1 MTEGI
6 FLLMGK
12 YINLLDVFFT
22 ASIEGWNNFKKKT
35 SNWVLC
41 KLSNSKY
48 PFGTKHLGFEFDTT
62 SLNSLI
68 DFTLYLLDQNGKEI
82 SFSADKQKT
91 PALNFSIQIYH
102 NVKSKKNS

>member
-1 MTEGI
+1 M
-6 FLLMGK
+6 
-12 YINLLDVFFT
+12 DVFT
-22 ASIEGWNNFKKKT
+22 LRQLKGGIIKKKKT

-82 SFSADKQKT
+82 SFSADEQKT
-91 PALNFSIQIYH
+91 PALNFSIQII
-102 NVKSKKNS
+102 S